1 MTQSAKYNP
10 PLMPTEVITDPEA
23 LAALEADW
31 LDLCHRTPGATPF
44 QTPMWLLPWW
54 RAFGSNDLAV
64 IAARSDGR
72 LEALAPLYIIRD
84 EESDESL
91 GVFLGTGI
99 SDHLDV
105 LGDAALVID
114 EMARLNCQ
122 MWDLQQLPAS
132 SSMLGVPSP
141 EGWSDNV
148 EDQEPCPV
156 LPLPNEVEGLGST
169 HFRKKIRYYR
179 RSLEKLGDVRIET
192 PTSETLDDLLTALFD
207 LHAARW
213 ARKGLPGLLADDA
226 SQQFHREVAR
236 GMLNAGML
244 RMYAT
249 RCNDRIVAVFYGYA
263 FQGTVYYYLSGYD
276 PELEKLSIGTIL
288 LAHAVEQAVRDGA
301 TSFDFL
307 RGAEEY
313 KYAWGATDQM
323 NRRRQLFPS

>member
-1 MTQSAKYNP
+1 MS
-10 PLMPTEVITDPEA
+10 TEVITDPEA
-23 LAALEADW
+23 LAALEVGW
-31 LDLCHRTPGATPF
+31 LDLCQRTPGATPF

-64 IAARSDGR
+64 IAAHSEGR

-84 EESDESL
+84 DDSDESL

-99 SDHLDV
+99 SDHLDI
-105 LGDAALVID
+105 LGDATLVFD
-114 EMARLNCQ
+114 DMAKLNCQ
-122 MWDLQQLPAS
+122 MWDLQQLPSS
-132 SSMLGVPSP
+132 SSMLSVPLP
-141 EGWSDNV
+141 DGWSDNI

-156 LPLPNEVEGLGST
+156 LALPAEFENLIST

-179 RSLEKLGDVRIET
+179 RSLEKLGEVRIES
-192 PTSETLDDLLTALFD
+192 PTLETLDDLLTALFD

-213 ARKGLPGLLADDA
+213 QRRDLPGLLADDA

-249 RCNDRIVAVFYGYA
+249 RCNDRIVAVFYGYY
-263 FQGTVYYYLSGYD
+263 FHGTVYYYLSGYD
-276 PELEKLSIGTIL
+276 PDLEKLSIGTIL
-288 LAHAVEQAVRDGA
+288 VAHAIEQAVRDGA

-313 KYAWGATDQM
+313 KYAWGAADRM
-323 NRRRQLFPS
+323 NKRRQLFK

>member
-1 MTQSAKYNP
+1 
-10 PLMPTEVITDPEA
+10 MPTEVIIDPEA
-23 LAALEADW
+23 LNALEPEW
-31 LDLCHRTPGATPF
+31 LDLCHRTPNVTTF

-64 IAARSDGR
+64 IAVRSEGR

-84 EESDESL
+84 DESDESL

-105 LGDAALVID
+105 LGDATLIID
-114 EMARLNCQ
+114 EMAQLNCQ
-122 MWDLQQLPAS
+122 LWDLQQLPAS
-132 SSMLGVPSP
+132 SSMLLAPLPDGF
-141 EGWSDNV
+141 SDNV
-148 EDQEPCPV
+148 EDQEACPV
-156 LPLPNEVEGLGST
+156 LSFEGKTFEDLGST

-179 RSLEKLGDVRIET
+179 RALERMGEVRIEI
-192 PTSETLDDLLTALFD
+192 PTADTLDDLLTSLFD

-213 ARKGLPGLLADDA
+213 RRRDLPGLLADDT
-226 SQQFHREVAR
+226 SQQFHRQVAR

-249 RCNDRIVAVFYGYA
+249 RCDDCLVAVFYGFA
-263 FQGTVYYYLSGYD
+263 LNGTVYYYLSGYD

-288 LAHAVEQAVRDGA
+288 VAHAVEQAVRDGA

-313 KYAWGATDQM
+313 KYAWGATDRM
-323 NRRRQLFPS
+323 SRRRQLFKA

>member
-1 MTQSAKYNP
+1 MS
-10 PLMPTEVITDPEA
+10 TEVITNAES
-23 LAALEADW
+23 LAAIEPDW
-31 LDLCHRTPGATPF
+31 LALCHRTPGATPF

-64 IAARSDGR
+64 IAARNGDR

-84 EESDESL
+84 DDSDDSL

-105 LGDAALVID
+105 LGDASLIIGP
-114 EMARLNCQ
+114 MANLNCQ

-132 SSMLGVPSP
+132 SSILTASLPD
-141 EGWSDNV
+141 GWSDNI

-156 LPLPNEVEGLGST
+156 LPLPADFESLTST
-169 HFRKKIRYYR
+169 HFRKKLRYYR
-179 RSLEKLGDVRIET
+179 RSLEKLGEVRIET
-192 PTSETLDDLLTALFD
+192 PTPETLDDLLTALFD

-213 ARKGLPGLLADDA
+213 QRRDLPGLLADGA

-249 RCNDRIVAVFYGYA
+249 RCNDRLVAVFYGYA
-263 FQGTVYYYLSGYD
+263 FHDTVYYYLSGYD
-276 PELEKLSIGTIL
+276 PGLEKLSIGTIIV
-288 LAHAVEQAVRDGA
+288 AHAIEQAIHDGA
-301 TSFDFL
+301 KNFDFL

-313 KYAWGATDQM
+313 KYAWGATDRI
-323 NRRRQLFPS
+323 NRRRQLFHA